1 MCAILCTCSDSP
13 KDFYLISEQNR
24 EQNLEHW
31 SETFMNLSHV
41 LVSTHK
47 QTSSSLTDRSG
58 TFLAT
63 VLNTQ
68 SQLCHRAAT
77 RSYSAVIVSIHRH
90 WVQRAVDVTSQD
102 SSRSHQSM
110 ELSGWISNKWIYHC
124 DFVLHTEYTT
134 TIIVLRVHNALY
146 WWLHGVG
153 KFCWLNAIEPSP
165 LCFNDKH
172 ATLQS
177 KIPFNLSLI

>member
-1 MCAILCTCSDSP
+1 MWLHVCYFMHMQWFTKGFLSDIRTKSRT
-13 KDFYLISEQNR
+13 K
-24 EQNLEHW
+24 
-31 SETFMNLSHV
+31 
-41 LVSTHK
+41 
-47 QTSSSLTDRSG
+47 SG
-58 TFLAT
+58 TLKWNIYESFYPQTNKFLSDRQIWDIVT

-68 SQLCHRAAT
+68 SQLCHSAAT

-90 WVQRAVDVTSQD
+90 WVQRTVDVRSQD

-110 ELSGWISNKWIYHC
+110 ELSGWISNKWIYHW

-153 KFCWLNAIEPSP
+153 KYCWLNAIEPSP

>member
-31 SETFMNLSHV
+31 SETFMNLS
-41 LVSTHK
+41 THK

-58 TFLAT
+58 TLLAT

-68 SQLCHRAAT
+68 SQLCHRTAT
-77 RSYSAVIVSIHRH
+77 RSYSAVIVSIHHH
-90 WVQRAVDVTSQD
+90 WVQTTVDVTSQD

-110 ELSGWISNKWIYHC
+110 ELSGWISNNT
-124 DFVLHTEYTT
+124 LNT
-134 TIIVLRVHNALY
+134 LQQSLY
-146 WWLHGVG
+146 WEFIMHFIDDCMVWGSI
-153 KFCWLNAIEPSP
+153 A
-165 LCFNDKH
+165 D
-172 ATLQS
+172 
-177 KIPFNLSLI
+177 

>member
-31 SETFMNLSHV
+31 SETFMNLS
-41 LVSTHK
+41 THK

-58 TFLAT
+58 TLLLYLIHKASCVT
-63 VLNTQ
+63 ELQT
-68 SQLCHRAAT
+68 
-77 RSYSAVIVSIHRH
+77 YSAVIVSVHHH
-90 WVQRAVDVTSQD
+90 WVQTTVDVTSQD

-153 KFCWLNAIEPSP
+153 KYCWLNAIEPSP

>member
-31 SETFMNLSHV
+31 SETFMNLS
-41 LVSTHK
+41 THK

-58 TFLAT
+58 TLLLYLIHKARGVTGLLPGVT
-63 VLNTQ
+63 VLLLYLYITTECKQ
-68 SQLCHRAAT
+68 QLMWQ
-77 RSYSAVIVSIHRH
+77 V
-90 WVQRAVDVTSQD
+90 QD

-153 KFCWLNAIEPSP
+153 KYCWLNAIEPSP
-165 LCFNDKH
+165 LCFNDRH

>member
-31 SETFMNLSHV
+31 SETFMNLS
-41 LVSTHK
+41 THK

-58 TFLAT
+58 TLLLYLIHKASCVTGLLPEVT
-63 VLNTQ
+63 VL
-68 SQLCHRAAT
+68 
-77 RSYSAVIVSIHRH
+77 IVSIHLH
-90 WVQRAVDVTSQD
+90 WVQTTVDVTSQD

-110 ELSGWISNKWIYHC
+110 ELSGWISNKWIYHW
-124 DFVLHTEYTT
+124 DLVLHTEYTT

-153 KFCWLNAIEPSP
+153 EVLLTKCNWTFSIM
-165 LCFNDKH
+165 
-172 ATLQS
+172 LQW
-177 KIPFNLSLI
+177 

>member
-31 SETFMNLSHV
+31 SETFMNLS
-41 LVSTHK
+41 THK

-58 TFLAT
+58 TLLLYLIHKASCVTGLLPEVT
-63 VLNTQ
+63 VL
-68 SQLCHRAAT
+68 
-77 RSYSAVIVSIHRH
+77 IVSIHRH
-90 WVQRAVDVTSQD
+90 WVQTTVDVTSQD
-102 SSRSHQSM
+102 SSGSHQSM
-110 ELSGWISNKWIYHC
+110 ELSGWISNKWIYHW
-124 DFVLHTEYTT
+124 DLVLHTEYTT

-153 KFCWLNAIEPSP
+153 EVLLTKCNWTFSIM
-165 LCFNDKH
+165 
-172 ATLQS
+172 LQW
-177 KIPFNLSLI
+177 

>member
-58 TFLAT
+58 TLLLYLIHKARCVTGLLPGVT
-63 VLNTQ
+63 VL
-68 SQLCHRAAT
+68 
-77 RSYSAVIVSIHRH
+77 IVSIHRH
-90 WVQRAVDVTSQD
+90 WVQTTVDVTSQD

-153 KFCWLNAIEPSP
+153 KYCWLNAIEPSP

>member
-31 SETFMNLSHV
+31 SETFMNLS
-41 LVSTHK
+41 THK

-58 TFLAT
+58 TLLLYLIHKASCVTGLLPEVT
-63 VLNTQ
+63 VL
-68 SQLCHRAAT
+68 
-77 RSYSAVIVSIHRH
+77 IVSIHRH
-90 WVQRAVDVTSQD
+90 WVQTTVDVTSQD

-110 ELSGWISNKWIYHC
+110 ELSGWISNKWIYHW
-124 DFVLHTEYTT
+124 DLVLHTEYTT

-153 KFCWLNAIEPSP
+153 EVLLTKCNWTFSIM
-165 LCFNDKH
+165 
-172 ATLQS
+172 LQW
-177 KIPFNLSLI
+177 